1 MILVDI
7 EDDDGGILITAYR
20 NHQATGQCIAALER
34 QFEAFHEH
42 SLLYNLDLFAPQPIP
57 VHAQGM
63 VELAHLI
70 WGGACLHYWFES
82 SIFLAAR
89 LIRVLNS

>member
-1 MILVDI
+1 VILVDI

-63 VELAHLI
+63 VELAHLM
-70 WGGACLHYWFES
+70 WGGGLPS
-82 SIFLAAR
+82 LLVRIFQFFGCTP
-89 LIRVLNS
+89 N